1 MSASAPGI
9 DSLRSMAKSAIFAG
23 LYHSGVCR
31 ALSARN
37 NARGRRATIVTF
49 HRVADRDPADPFSLP
64 TLFISPER
72 FGRVLEFLRSRYRI
86 VALGEIL
93 SALPGG
99 DALPPNALAITFDD
113 GYRDVFDHAVPILR
127 GASLPATVFLPT
139 AYINTPGAVF
149 WWDEAW
155 FLLGA
160 ARERGGLLDA
170 LAAELDGSLPPE
182 ILRGVST
189 VGTGRWKAAVLSA
202 IDRMQSCPPSEVR
215 ALLDALWE
223 RTAAERGPFLER
235 NAIATWD
242 EIRRASKYGIAFGSH
257 TRNHV
262 FLHREP
268 EARVRD
274 ELRTSREEIEKRLGV
289 EVRDF
294 AYPGGRITPD
304 VKRWVREA
312 GYRCGLTTEPG
323 VNGDGDEPFALRR
336 IDMWNGSVTGHGETF
351 SGAQVAVKLLGIG

>member
-1 MSASAPGI
+1 MSHSAQAI
-9 DSLRSMAKSAIFAG
+9 DSLRSIAKSAIFAG

-72 FGRVLEFLRSRYRI
+72 FERVLAFLRSRYRI
-86 VALGEIL
+86 VTLDEIL

-99 DALPPNALAITFDD
+99 DPLPPNALAITFDD

-127 GASLPATVFLPT
+127 RASLPATVFLPT
-139 AYINTPGAVF
+139 AYIDTPGAVF

-155 FLLGA
+155 YLLAA
-160 ARERGGLLDA
+160 ARERDGLPA
-170 LAAELDGSLPPE
+170 TLAAELDGSLPRE
-182 ILRGVST
+182 ILGAVST
-189 VGTGRWKAAVLSA
+189 AGDRWKTAVLAA
-202 IDRMQSCPPSEVR
+202 IDRMQSSPPSEVR
-215 ALLDALWE
+215 SLLDALWE
-223 RTAAERGPFLER
+223 RTAAERDPFLER

-242 EIRRASKYGIAFGSH
+242 EVRRASEDGIAFGSH

-268 EARVRD
+268 EALVRD

-294 AYPGGRITPD
+294 AYPGGRITRD
-304 VKRWVREA
+304 VRRWVREA

-323 VNGDGDEPFALRR
+323 VNGNGDEPFALRR
-336 IDMWNGSVTGHGETF
+336 IDMWNGSVTGYGETF